1 MGNRMTAP
9 STEQTLRFDDG
20 AAYERGMG
28 IWSQIAGD
36 VFLDWLTPSV
46 GLHWVDIGCGSGA
59 FTETLI
65 GRCGPAEIQ
74 AIDPSE
80 HQLAYAR
87 VRKAAHGAVF
97 RRADAMALPFDD
109 DRFDVAVMALV
120 IFFVP
125 DPARG
130 VAEMARVV
138 RPGGLVT
145 AYAWDIPGGGLPFEP
160 IRAELGRI
168 GVQSPLPPNA
178 DISREAAL
186 RALWTTAGLHSV
198 ETQVISVKR
207 LFADFEEFWST
218 NMLIAG
224 LAETL
229 ATVGTSDAERIKD
242 RVQALLPADEA
253 GRITCSARAN
263 AVRGRVPQ

>member
-1 MGNRMTAP
+1 MGV
-9 STEQTLRFDDG
+9 
-20 AAYERGMG
+20 
-28 IWSQIAGD
+28 WSRLVGNI
-36 VFLDWLTPSV
+36 FLDWLTPPI
-46 GLHWVDIGCGSGA
+46 GLQWVDIGCGSGA

-65 GRCGPAEIQ
+65 ERCVPSEIQ

-87 VRKAAHGAVF
+87 VQTAAHGAVF
-97 RRADAMALPFDD
+97 QRADAMALPFDN
-109 DRFDVAVMALV
+109 DRFDAAVMALV
-120 IFFVP
+120 VFFVP
-125 DPARG
+125 DPTRG

-168 GVQSPLPPNA
+168 GVRSPLPLKA
-178 DISREAAL
+178 DISREEAL
-186 RALWTTAGLHSV
+186 HALWATAGLHSIK
-198 ETQVISVKR
+198 TQVISVR
-207 LFADFEEFWST
+207 RFFADFEEFWST
-218 NMLIAG
+218 NMLIGG

-229 ATVGTSDAERIKD
+229 ANVGASDAEQVKN
-242 RVQALLPADEA
+242 RVRALLPPDET

-263 AVRGRVPQ
+263 AVLGRVPQ